1 MLHVNPCEPKKTKVL
16 LLVGGKSSERDIS
29 LKSGAGVKEALQEAG
44 FPVEV
49 VDTGLDGALQKI
61 VNAECDVVFIC
72 LHGKGGEDG
81 TIQGLCELMGKPYV
95 GPGVLASAL
104 AMDKVRSK
112 TFYIASGLPTPNSV
126 AIKRGEPYDAKDII
140 AAAGEKC
147 VVKPSE
153 EGSALGVTIV
163 HTPAELDEAVKL
175 ALDIDRVALVERFV
189 EGVEV
194 TVAVLGNDDPI
205 ALPAIEIVPSSEFY
219 DFKAKYDVG
228 GSQHICPARI
238 SDELADTCKRISIS
252 AHQALGCKGVS
263 RSDLIID
270 ASGTPWLL
278 ETNTI
283 PGMTATSLLPDAAR
297 ADGIEFPELCKIMV
311 ELALDEK

>member
-1 MLHVNPCEPKKTKVL
+1 MLNVKPCEPAKTKVL

-29 LKSGAGVKEALQEAG
+29 LKSGEGVAEGLRQAG
-44 FPVEV
+44 FPVV
-49 VDTGLDGALQKI
+49 IIDTGADDALEQI
-61 VNAECDVVFIC
+61 VNCDCEVIFIC

-81 TIQGLCELMGKPYV
+81 TIQGLCELMDKPYV

-126 AIKRGEPYDAKDII
+126 AIGRGDPYDAEDII

-147 VVKPSE
+147 VVKPAK
-153 EGSALGVTIV
+153 EGSAIGVTIV
-163 HTPAELDEAVKL
+163 HNPAELDA
-175 ALDIDRVALVERFV
+175 ALEMALEIDDVALVERFV
-189 EGVEV
+189 EGLEV
-194 TVAVLGNDDPI
+194 TVAVLGNDDPT
-205 ALPAIEIVPSSEFY
+205 ALPVIEIIPGNEFY
-219 DFKAKYDVG
+219 DFEAKYAVG

-238 SDELADTCKRISIS
+238 SDELAATCKRISIS

-270 ASGTPWLL
+270 ASGTPWIL

-297 ADGIEFPELCKIMV
+297 AEGIEFPELCRTMV
-311 ELALDEK
+311 ELALDE